1 MTRAYHPCSPSHA
14 PCFIYFFLISPQ
26 IVVGVLLK
34 YVGLGWRPRLFVL
47 QDGVL
52 KYYKVYGPTAVNVSQ
67 ILDAL
72 RQQGEVFPIGAEVS
86 LLENQDAR
94 TAPSPGVRDALS
106 SFSSPFAAVAIP
118 PARMEIHMQVGSVR
132 ESNAD
137 GRKFYVHSGTTILT
151 LRAETQYVFLFF
163 SFFLQPFF

>member
-1 MTRAYHPCSPSHA
+1 M
-14 PCFIYFFLISPQ
+14 Q

-67 ILDAL
+67 LLDML
-72 RQQGEVFPIGAEVS
+72 RQQGELFTIGAEVS
-86 LLENQDAR
+86 LLESQDAR
-94 TAPSPGVRDALS
+94 SGPMKDGRAVSPPPL
-106 SFSSPFAAVAIP
+106 P
-118 PARMEIHMQVGSVR
+118 PARMEVHMQVGNVR

-137 GRKFYVHSGTTILT
+137 GRKLYIHSGTTTLT
-151 LRAETQYVFLFF
+151 LRAETQ
-163 SFFLQPFF
+163 